1 VTGLVTNW
9 GSSGPPQEDQ
19 MGRIIVIMFVLGGV
33 FLAIHGLK
41 NELNNMV
48 NLRHNIETI
57 IGE

>member
-1 VTGLVTNW
+1 MTGLVTNR
-9 GSSGPPQEDQ
+9 GLSGPPQEDQ

>member
-1 VTGLVTNW
+1 
-9 GSSGPPQEDQ
+9 